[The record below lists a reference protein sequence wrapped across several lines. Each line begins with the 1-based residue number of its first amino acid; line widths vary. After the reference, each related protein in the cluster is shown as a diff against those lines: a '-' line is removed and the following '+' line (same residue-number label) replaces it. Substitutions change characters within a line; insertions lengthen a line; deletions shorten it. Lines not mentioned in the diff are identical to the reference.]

1 MTRSTRV
8 QWFLATPIGLLLLFG
23 WTLALFFHF
32 FSGIRHL
39 VWDAG
44 YGFEQALVRPLRLG
58 GGDRHRGGDAAAVDR
73 RPGGVVRRAMSGT
86 SKTPQVDI
94 MRSPLGR
101 ARGLGAARAGAAH
114 WWAQRLTALALVP
127 LTLWFLCAVI
137 RMIGATRDDVVFWM
151 AGPLPI
157 VLMIALVIATFH
169 HLQLGLQVVIED
181 YVHNDCAA
189 RSARSCW

>member
-1 MTRSTRV
+1 
-8 QWFLATPIGLLLLFG
+8 
-23 WTLALFFHF
+23 
-32 FSGIRHL
+32 
-39 VWDAG
+39 
-44 YGFEQALVRPLRLG
+44 
-58 GGDRHRGGDAAAVDR
+58 
-73 RPGGVVRRAMSGT
+73 MSGT
-86 SKTPQVDI
+86 AKLPQVDI

-101 ARGLGAARAGAAH
+101 ARGLGSARAGAAH
-114 WWAQRLTALALVP
+114 WWAQRLTSIALVP

-181 YVHNDCAA
+181 YVTQRLAAGRLDPAGEGPVAAAGAGLHRLGPAA
-189 RSARSCW
+189 RPYRRKGHR